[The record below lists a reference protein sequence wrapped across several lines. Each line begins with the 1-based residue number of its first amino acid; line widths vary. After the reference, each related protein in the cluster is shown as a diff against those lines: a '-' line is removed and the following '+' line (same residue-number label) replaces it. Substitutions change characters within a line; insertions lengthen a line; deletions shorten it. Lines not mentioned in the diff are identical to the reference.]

1 MGLGNTPG
9 KGGGLGALEYT
20 FIMFSMA
27 SCLPLF
33 FLGPI
38 AFNLG
43 LSLQEALLAALVGNL
58 VVAVAMALNGHAG
71 IKHKIDFPEQAV
83 RSLGELTGKA
93 AVVMRGIVGAMWF
106 GVEAYN
112 GALAL
117 NLILLFALGL
127 TGAALLE
134 KATVLIPA
142 ALVLY
147 LGSMYLVLKL
157 GVKGIGKAA
166 TLAGPLLLLYFAWL
180 WIWMK
185 NSGFQPSAAPK
196 GVGLLSS
203 AFLIYLA
210 IQTNWWATVAV
221 NISDLSREAKS
232 WGALWI
238 GVMLGMVGGQ
248 LIGTYLSYE
257 LVLLTGKTL
266 PQEIIT
272 EFAPGAIA
280 VLLGLAFAFLAPWT
294 TDLTAN
300 LPPMIDIL
308 KSIFGMSWK
317 RASLLSAAAG
327 FVLAPWWLL
336 DNAPQIVSYVTS
348 FAASYGVI
356 LGPILG
362 ALLAAHWIGGLN
374 RPPNPSYKPVILPTT
389 AGLLAG
395 LIVSYA
401 IAYPLGMVTSVLEVP
416 FPQGPIWYVG
426 VAVSVIAAA
435 LLLKLVPAKVK
446 FKNET

>member
-1 MGLGNTPG
+1 ML
-9 KGGGLGALEYT
+9 
-20 FIMFSMA
+20 
-27 SCLPLF
+27 
-33 FLGPI
+33 
-38 AFNLG
+38 
-43 LSLQEALLAALVGNL
+43 
-58 VVAVAMALNGHAG
+58 
-71 IKHKIDFPEQAV
+71 
-83 RSLGELTGKA
+83 R
-93 AVVMRGIVGAMWF
+93 
-106 GVEAYN
+106 
-112 GALAL
+112 
-117 NLILLFALGL
+117 
-127 TGAALLE
+127 
-134 KATVLIPA
+134 
-142 ALVLY
+142 
-147 LGSMYLVLKL
+147 L
-157 GVKGIGKAA
+157 GVRGIGKAA

-180 WIWMK
+180 WLWMK
-185 NSGFQPSAAPK
+185 SAGFQPASVPQ

-203 AFLIYLA
+203 GFLIYLA

-248 LIGTYLSYE
+248 LLGTYLSYE

-272 EFAPGAIA
+272 EYAPGAIA
-280 VLLGLAFAFLAPWT
+280 VLLGLSFAFLAPWT

-308 KSIFGMSWK
+308 KSIAGMSWRK
-317 RASLLSAAAG
+317 ASLISAAAG
-327 FVLAPWWLL
+327 FILAPWWLL
-336 DNAPQIVSYVTS
+336 DNAPEIVGYVTS

-389 AGLLAG
+389 VGLLAG
-395 LIVSYA
+395 LILSYI
-401 IAYPLGMVTSVLEVP
+401 IAYPLGMVNSVLGVP

-426 VAVSVIAAA
+426 VAISMVVAAI
-435 LLLKLVPAKVK
+435 LLKLIPVNIK
-446 FKNET
+446 FRSEA